1 MRAAVITRF
10 GDPDVLEI
18 QDVPAPEPGPREILV
33 RVHAS
38 ALNRADLLQRLG
50 RYPAPPD
57 VPRDIPG
64 IEFAGEV
71 AAVGPQQSL
80 WAVGD
85 RVFGLVGG
93 GAHAEYLVTHEDT
106 VLRVPDRLTW
116 EQAGAAP
123 EAFIT
128 AHDALVMQAG
138 MRSGESVLI
147 HAVGSGVGL
156 AATQLARAWGAIPF
170 GTSRTADKIESARSF
185 GLEDGV
191 VVGTDPEGMIVP
203 AGRWTAGRGFDI
215 VCDLVGGAYVAPSIE
230 VLGLKGRLM
239 LIGTV
244 AGPRATIEL
253 GRVLGKRLTIRG
265 TVLRARSL
273 EEKIL
278 VARAFDRDV
287 MPRLASGE
295 LCPSV
300 DSVFPLDRIADAHRR
315 MESNTNIGKL
325 VLRIA

>member
-295 LCPSV
+295 LRPSV